1 MEIVTGGTER
11 RNLMSNWN
19 GKERRKYPRY
29 PFSADVLL
37 RLHDNSGNLL
47 IQYQGYCKNISLKG
61 ICVKSDPKCWKI
73 HDNSGNLLIQ
83 YQSYC
88 KNISPKGSCIKPD
101 PECWKIKEKTKLQV
115 KISVWSA
122 EQGLELT
129 GQVAWCSQDEKDS
142 KIGIQFL
149 SNNNKGKEVLLFQLV
164 EDVRK
169 KASSVQN
176 NVRIIRNADLAR
188 GKVVC

>member
-1 MEIVTGGTER
+1 MEIVTGSTER

-37 RLHDNSGNLL
+37 RLHDESGNLL

-61 ICVKSDPKCWKI
+61 ICVRSDPKDWKI
-73 HDNSGNLLIQ
+73 HDESGNLLIQ

-88 KNISPKGSCIKPD
+88 KNVSLSGISD

-115 KISVWSA
+115 RIPAWSA
-122 EQGLELT
+122 KQRLELT
-129 GQVAWCSQDEKDS
+129 GQVAWCSQDEKGS

-164 EDVRK
+164 EDVKK
-169 KASSVQN
+169 KASGGQN

-188 GKVVC
+188 GKVIC